1 MSGLRASNFR
11 RIHVGLLL
19 DLVLMFLQPAII
31 AALLGVVLKQLS
43 TAGVGVESV
52 TVVQLLAS
60 PSIAVGAMYAFLAL
74 QYCLAAL
81 CALLVVSGLGELE
94 VRSQSL
100 RRAKQ
105 CFVLLAVTEGV
116 AMIAHIS
123 DVIRPDGETLSLIS
137 GVWLASLVLLLAF
150 RALGLRGMLRGFGE
164 VLESIGASEQSR
176 RALRLSRH
184 IVAAA
189 ALLELLLIA
198 MLALYLFDL
207 PSATMPLRR
216 ALIVFAGL
224 YYFLCRASA
233 VLCAGAAARRIAA
246 LSE

>member
-19 DLVLMFLQPAII
+19 DLLLLFLVPAVMG
-31 AALLGVVLKQLS
+31 ALLTLIVREVSAAGMDEA
-43 TAGVGVESV
+43 TAE
-52 TVVQLLAS
+52 TLLRS
-60 PSIAVGAMYAFLAL
+60 PTLAVRALYAFLAL

-123 DVIRPDGETLSLIS
+123 DLIRPDGETLSLIS
-137 GVWLASLVLLLAF
+137 GVWLASVVLLLAF
-150 RALGLRGMLRGFGE
+150 RALGLRGVLRGFGE
-164 VLESIGASEQSR
+164 VLESVGASAQAR
-176 RALRLSRH
+176 RTLRLSRH

-189 ALLELLLIA
+189 ALLELLL
-198 MLALYLFDL
+198 LAVLVLYLFDL
-207 PSATMPLRR
+207 QPATMLFRR
-216 ALIVFAGL
+216 ALLVSALL
-224 YYFLCRASA
+224 YYLLCRVQA
-233 VLCAGAAARRIAA
+233 VLCARAVSGRIAA

>member
-1 MSGLRASNFR
+1 MGGLRASGFR

-19 DLVLMFLQPAII
+19 DLLLLFLVPAGIG
-31 AALLGVVLKQLS
+31 ALLALIVRQVS
-43 TAGVGVESV
+43 AAGMDEATVE
-52 TVVQLLAS
+52 TLLRS
-60 PSIAVGAMYAFLAL
+60 PTLAVRALYAFLAL

-105 CFVLLAVTEGV
+105 FFVLLAVTEGV

-123 DVIRPDGETLSLIS
+123 DIIRPDGETLSLIS
-137 GVWLASLVLLLAF
+137 GVWLASIVLLLAF
-150 RALGLRGMLRGFGE
+150 RAIGLRGVLRGFGE
-164 VLESIGASEQSR
+164 VLEGVGASAQSR

-184 IVAAA
+184 IAAAA

-198 MLALYLFDL
+198 VLVLYLFGL
-207 PSATMPLRR
+207 QPATILFRR
-216 ALIVFAGL
+216 ALIVLALL